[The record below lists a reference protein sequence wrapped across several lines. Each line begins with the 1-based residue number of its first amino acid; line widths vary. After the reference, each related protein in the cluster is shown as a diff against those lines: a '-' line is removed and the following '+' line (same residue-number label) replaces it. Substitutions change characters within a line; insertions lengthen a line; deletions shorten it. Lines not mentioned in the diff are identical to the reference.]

1 MVRFTL
7 KQLDY
12 FVAAA
17 DGGSVAEAA
26 RRLNVSQP
34 SVSAAIGKLETQFGV
49 QLFLRRH
56 AQGVSLTSAGQRLL
70 AEARSL
76 LAHAGELG
84 QEAHGLGHAA
94 RGRLDLGCFL
104 TLSPMY
110 MPELLTGFAAAYP
123 EAELRLHEGHQE
135 ALLDGLLSGRFDAA
149 ILYDL
154 YIEAELAR
162 EPLAEL
168 LPYALLPARHPLA
181 RQRRVSLAE
190 LAPEPMVV
198 LDVPPSRR
206 YFTALFN
213 KAGLE
218 PRIAFHSPSFET
230 VRGMVAS
237 GAGYSLLVTRPAGD
251 RAYDGRRIACLPLA
265 DPVEPSRIVLA
276 RHAAARPTRLLDCF
290 ARYCRERFASGFG
303 GPGAPGGTPAAPRT
317 PSRRRSGPR

>member
-7 KQLDY
+7 KQLEY

-34 SVSAAIGKLETQFGV
+34 SVSAAIGKLEELLGV
-49 QLFLRRH
+49 QLFLRHH

-70 AEARSL
+70 AQARSL
-76 LAHAGELG
+76 LAHAGELKD
-84 QEAHGLGHAA
+84 EAQGLGHAV
-94 RGRLDLGCFL
+94 RGRLDIGCFL

-110 MPELLTGFAAAYP
+110 MPELLTGFAAAHP
-123 EAELRLHEGHQE
+123 ETEVRLHEGHQD
-135 ALLDGLLSGRFDAA
+135 ALLEGLLTGRFDAA

-154 YIEAELAR
+154 YLEAELAL

-168 LPYALLPARHPLA
+168 KPHALLPADHPLA
-181 RQRRVSLAE
+181 GRRSVSLAE

-206 YFTALFN
+206 YFTALFD
-213 KAGLE
+213 KAGLK
-218 PRIAFHSPSFET
+218 PRIRFHSPSIET
-230 VRGMVAS
+230 VRGMVGN

-251 RAYDGRRIACLPLA
+251 LTYDGRRIVCLPLA
-265 DPVEPSRIVLA
+265 DPLEPSRIVLA
-276 RHAAARPTRLLDCF
+276 RPSGARPTRLLECF
-290 ARYCRERFASGFG
+290 GAHCKERFAARFG
-303 GPGAPGGTPAAPRT
+303 PPGGQA
-317 PSRRRSGPR
+317 RRRRG